1 MRIGNLPIR
10 KSSTIYTVVSNI
22 HEIDFSLFLGTF
34 GRMDNIQFWIWLA
47 VIVITFLARAGKK
60 KKEGPLDPA
69 GEEDQPK
76 PMSFEDLLREIQA
89 SKQPAVPR
97 PAPAAGPPAQ
107 QHVDYDD
114 DLQEETKPLETI
126 RPDYR
131 SDDSIYETYEKAK
144 REAFNRQSLEET
156 AKLEDTVVRFD
167 AFAKYKKRKDEK
179 VLISR
184 YLKDFQDPEGF
195 KKAFV
200 MSEILK
206 RKF

>member
-1 MRIGNLPIR
+1 M
-10 KSSTIYTVVSNI
+10 
-22 HEIDFSLFLGTF
+22 FLGTF

-47 VIVITFLARAGKK
+47 IIVITFLARAGKK
-60 KKEGPLDPA
+60 KKEGPVETAD
-69 GEEDQPK
+69 EEEQPK
-76 PMSFEDLLREIQA
+76 PISFEDLLREIQA
-89 SKQPAVPR
+89 SKEPAKPK
-97 PAPAAGPPAQ
+97 PAPAPQPRY
-107 QHVDYDD
+107 VDYDD
-114 DLQEETKPLETI
+114 DLPEETKPLETI

-144 REAFNRQSLEET
+144 KEAFNRQSLEET

-179 VLISR
+179 VLISH
-184 YLKDFQDPEGF
+184 YLRDFQDPEGF